1 MSGTHVGKGW
11 RYYIGC
17 ILCVWACLA
26 GQVGPVAAQDA
37 KDTSEASGASEA
49 RPPEGAVRLNFEG
62 ADIREVVHSLAAAL
76 GIHYTIDPRV
86 QGQVTI
92 RTASEIPRRDLFPV
106 FHQILRSHGVAANRV
121 GNIYHIGP
129 VGEAKTKTP
138 SPRSQAESPARNAE
152 DPFVIELVKVEHIS
166 AEEMA
171 NILQPFVAPGGDV
184 LAYPRAN
191 LVVISDLAS
200 SVRRLR
206 EMVSIF
212 DTDTFRDLHARIYRL
227 EHANV
232 DDLGQELYSILE
244 PYGVLAASLESLGV
258 FVVPLVRL
266 NSIVVICFNTQVF
279 TQVEK
284 WIQVLDVPPEKGG
297 GRTVHV
303 YAVENAKAYDL
314 AGILADLYG
323 DGGGGSRS
331 DGSGFGSRGS
341 TGSSRGGFV
350 GGGSRSGGS
359 GTSSRGSGSS
369 SRSSSSRS
377 SGSSSRSGGS
387 SGISSSRGGSSGSS
401 SRSSGSSGISS
412 SRGSSSSGS
421 SSRSGGSGSS
431 TSSRGSSSGG
441 DSRGVVLGG
450 GFGGGGGGAQSVL
463 IAPQEGEKP
472 IFKEEV
478 RIVAD
483 EVTNSLV
490 ILATP
495 RDYAMIRDVLRKLD
509 IVPRQ
514 VLIEAMIAEVQLVGD
529 LAFGLEYAL
538 SQGGLAGLLG
548 TSTAEDGTTTSG
560 SGVGAGDLGSAG
572 SLSIGNNALLGAS
585 RRAVNIGAQ
594 GLFGFLTDRDNFLIM
609 INALASKDRVNILAT
624 PHVMAA
630 DNREAHILIGEEI
643 PILTSTSTSSL
654 TDSARTVNSIQ
665 YRDTGR
671 ILTILPQVNS
681 AGLVNLEI
689 RQEVSAVGQ
698 EEFGRTNS
706 PSFVSREAETT
717 VVVQDGESVVL
728 GGIIDEQTRRTRSGV
743 PYLMNAPILGR
754 LFRVDSER
762 TERTELII
770 LITPHVIRNRQEL
783 HDVTSEFSGRIRNL
797 KKMLQN
803 RTLRQNGQDEQD
815 EQDAQNGQAAQN
827 EQAAS
832 SQPPEPVEPVSS
844 AE

>member
-37 KDTSEASGASEA
+37 QDAKDTSEASGASA
-49 RPPEGAVRLNFEG
+49 ASPPEGAVRLNFEG

-206 EMVSIF
+206 EMVGIF

-377 SGSSSRSGGS
+377 SG
-387 SGISSSRGGSSGSS
+387 ISSSRGGSSGSS
-401 SRSSGSSGISS
+401 SRSSGSSRSTS

-538 SQGGLAGLLG
+538 SQGGLEGLLG

-594 GLFGFLTDRDNFLIM
+594 GLFGFLTDRDNFLVM

-803 RTLRQNGQDEQD
+803 RTLRQSGQDEQD

>member
-37 KDTSEASGASEA
+37 SDVSDAS
-49 RPPEGAVRLNFEG
+49 PPEGAVRLNFEG

-129 VGEAKTKTP
+129 VGEAKTKAA

-206 EMVSIF
+206 EMVSVF
-212 DTDTFRDLHARIYRL
+212 DTDTFHDLHARVYRL

-232 DDLGQELYSILE
+232 DDLGQELSSILE
-244 PYGVLAASLESLGV
+244 PYGVLAASFESLGV

-266 NSIVVICFNTQVF
+266 NSIVVICFNTQIF

-284 WIQVLDVPPEKGG
+284 WIQILDVPPEKGG

-323 DGGGGSRS
+323 DGGGGGSRS
-331 DGSGFGSRGS
+331 GGSGIGSRGS

-350 GGGSRSGGS
+350 GGGSRSGGGS
-359 GTSSRGSGSS
+359 GSRGSRGSSSRGS
-369 SRSSSSRS
+369 
-377 SGSSSRSGGS
+377 S
-387 SGISSSRGGSSGSS
+387 SGISSSRGGSSSSSSRSGGSSSSSRSRGSSRGSS
-401 SRSSGSSGISS
+401 SRGSSSGISS
-412 SRGSSSSGS
+412 SRGGSSSS
-421 SSRSGGSGSS
+421 SSRSGGGS
-431 TSSRGSSSGG
+431 GSSSGG

-450 GFGGGGGGAQSVL
+450 GFGGGGGGGAQSVL

-514 VLIEAMIAEVQLVGD
+514 VLIEAMIAEIQLVGD

-548 TSTAEDGTTTSG
+548 ISTAEDGTTTSG

-572 SLSIGNNALLGAS
+572 SLSIGNNALLSAS

-594 GLFGFLTDRDNFLIM
+594 GLFGFLTDRDNFLVM

-643 PILTSTSTSSL
+643 PILTSTSTSAL
-654 TDSARTVNSIQ
+654 TDSARTINSIQ

-783 HDVTSEFSGRIRNL
+783 HTVTSEFSGRIRNL
-797 KKMLQN
+797 KKMLQK
-803 RTLRQNGQDEQD
+803 RTLGQNGQDEQD
-815 EQDAQNGQAAQN
+815 EQDEQAAQGEQDAQN
-827 EQAAS
+827 EQDAS

-844 AE
+844 AQ